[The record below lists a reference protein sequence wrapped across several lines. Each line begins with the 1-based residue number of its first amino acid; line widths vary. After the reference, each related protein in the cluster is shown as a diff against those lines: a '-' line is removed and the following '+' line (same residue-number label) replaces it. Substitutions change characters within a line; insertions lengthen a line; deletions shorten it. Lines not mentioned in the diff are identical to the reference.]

1 VKGFFSSAARKAQAA
16 AAVGFLGP
24 IGTYVVTEGDWS
36 WRAFAGSVI
45 TGAVA
50 GLSTYGVTNR
60 RPLAR
65 GGEIA
70 GA

>member
-36 WRAFAGSVI
+36 WRAFAGAVV
-45 TGAVA
+45 TGAIA

-60 RPLAR
+60 PASV
-65 GGEIA
+65 GPVA
-70 GA
+70 NV